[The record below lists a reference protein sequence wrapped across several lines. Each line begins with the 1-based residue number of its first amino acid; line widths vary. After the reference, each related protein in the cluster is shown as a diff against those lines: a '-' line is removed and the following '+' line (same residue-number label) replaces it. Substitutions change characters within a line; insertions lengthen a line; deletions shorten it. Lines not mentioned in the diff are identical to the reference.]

1 MTAEARGRARCFNY
15 RYLSRTLSAISRPSI
30 RGVIAVPKNDR
41 TVSQRDDGQWA
52 NKKDGA
58 SRATSLHNT
67 QKQAAD
73 AARDAL
79 KRTGG
84 GELKI
89 KGEDNRIRAKDTIPP
104 AVDPRRTKG

>member
-1 MTAEARGRARCFNY
+1 M
-15 RYLSRTLSAISRPSI
+15 PSK
-30 RGVIAVPKNDR
+30 GR

-58 SRATSLHNT
+58 ERASSLHDT
-67 QKQAAD
+67 QKQATD

-79 KRTGG
+79 KQSGG

-89 KGEDNRIRAKDTIPP
+89 KGEDGRIRAKDTIAP
-104 AVDPRRTKG
+104 AKDPRRTKG

>member
-1 MTAEARGRARCFNY
+1 MPNKG
-15 RYLSRTLSAISRPSI
+15 
-30 RGVIAVPKNDR
+30 R

-58 SRATSLHNT
+58 GRASSLHDT

-79 KRTGG
+79 KQSGG

-89 KGEDNRIRAKDTIPP
+89 KGENGRIRAKDTIPP
-104 AVDPRRTKG
+104 AKDPRGTKG

>member
-1 MTAEARGRARCFNY
+1 MAGK
-15 RYLSRTLSAISRPSI
+15 
-30 RGVIAVPKNDR
+30 GR
-41 TVSQRDDGQWA
+41 TVSQRDDGSWA

-58 SRATSLHNT
+58 ERASSLHDT

-79 KRTGG
+79 KNSGG

-89 KGEDNRIRAKDTIPP
+89 KGEDGKIRAKDTIPP
-104 AVDPRRTKG
+104 AKDPRRTKG